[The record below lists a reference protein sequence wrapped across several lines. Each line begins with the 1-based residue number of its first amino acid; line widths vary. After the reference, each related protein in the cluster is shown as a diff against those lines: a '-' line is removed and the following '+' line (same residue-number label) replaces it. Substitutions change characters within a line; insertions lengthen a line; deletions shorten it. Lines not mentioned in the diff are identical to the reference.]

1 MARAFSS
8 SRRAPPKSASNRCFS
23 TASSSTGVWIRLRIP
38 SPDSRTS
45 PLASASGTLATTS
58 CSPSSA
64 TRWSRYSRTSGKLC
78 PVSTC
83 MTGNGMLAGANAF
96 WASRSITIESL
107 PPEKSSTGRS
117 ISATTSRIT
126 KMLSASSASR
136 CDTW

>member
-1 MARAFSS
+1 M
-8 SRRAPPKSASNRCFS
+8 
-23 TASSSTGVWIRLRIP
+23 RLRVP
-38 SPDSRTS
+38 SGDSRTS
-45 PLASASGTLATTS
+45 PRASASGTLATTR

-64 TRWSRYSRTSGKLC
+64 TRRSRYSMTSGKLC

-83 MTGNGMLAGANAF
+83 ITGKGMFAGANAF
-96 WASRSITIESL
+96 WASRSITMESL

-136 CDTW
+136 CETWYAGAVMTRARFARSSDFQTFPVGDVKNLR

>member
-1 MARAFSS
+1 M
-8 SRRAPPKSASNRCFS
+8 
-23 TASSSTGVWIRLRIP
+23 
-38 SPDSRTS
+38 
-45 PLASASGTLATTS
+45 PLARASGTLATIR
-58 CSPSSA
+58 CRPSSA

-83 MTGNGMLAGANAF
+83 MTGKGMLAGANAF
-96 WASRSITIESL
+96 WANRSMTMESL

-136 CDTW
+136 WETW